1 MFRRLTLRDGTRAV
15 LLLALLVPELLR
27 TDVLVQEIQGVNSY
41 NTHRAF
47 FGDRAIEQ
55 TVPWPRAD
63 IAAVGVWLGR
73 YRRELEPRGDVVLRI
88 RLLEHPET
96 ALREV
101 HVPLA
106 GVVFGELTLFR
117 FQPINV
123 SSTVGVV
130 LELSA
135 PDTVGGSAIAARI
148 DPQPGNESTET
159 FRRNGNLEPVR
170 LAFQLHQR
178 AGYWTKL
185 FQTLSSDHTLRR
197 LAFGSVVTGSVLLA
211 LTTLLGPGGSRITRR
226 EVVVMAL
233 LLVGFFHVRMSLLQ
247 EVTGV
252 PRGDPYNNAFI
263 AQRLLT
269 GGNPYENEKRLPGYP
284 LVMVLG
290 TAVEGDPLR
299 AGQAMNQLLL
309 VCAAGA
315 VYAVGRRIGLSPR
328 GALFATLAFMFSR
341 EVFFVSFHPLSYTLL
356 ALQIPLVILTVP
368 WAHGHIGRSLVL
380 GSLLGWTAQTRHEGI
395 VLAGIVLGALFI
407 RAALRK
413 GFWTPWAVGAV
424 TTLLFLAPLP
434 LHNLR
439 AYGNP
444 FYTAYYDLPATNPR
458 HSLNE
463 LRQNAGL
470 TWSAVS
476 SAWWPYWRQEIRF
489 AFDARFAGTAA
500 LLLLAGAIG
509 VPLQRRLTTEA
520 RLHVFRLL
528 GAAGVIATLL
538 FLQRAAS
545 DQTVAFSSI
554 VRAGVVGAMVG
565 WVLLVQKHRRSWP
578 VLGLGLLLLL
588 LPFWAHPAGKNFVPF
603 WWFPA
608 LGVGALLEA
617 LVPTWRKGDRSPA
630 MLWGGGVSVL
640 LLAYACL
647 PIVALAGGLPGMIER
662 FNAQQIE
669 DTLVRHA
676 AQAAQRLPDTGVI
689 ALQHLYLPVLAYLDG
704 GHFVERLPGNPAPLS
719 EWLAQRNACLLLWRS
734 SDTVFAGLT
743 DSPDSYRILFEE
755 QGIGSD
761 GGTRTVRLYGVGR
774 AGTNARSPQNGSS
787 CDIVRAV

>member
-1 MFRRLTLRDGTRAV
+1 MARLLTLRSATRAV
-15 LLLALLVPELLR
+15 LLLALVVPELLR
-27 TDVLVQEIQGVNSY
+27 TDVLVQEIPGVNSY

-47 FGDRAIEQ
+47 FGDRKIEQ
-55 TVPWPRAD
+55 TLPWPRTD
-63 IAAVGVWLGR
+63 IASVGVWLGR
-73 YRRELEPRGDVVLRI
+73 YRRESEPRGDVVLRV
-88 RLLEHPET
+88 RLSDHPEAT
-96 ALREV
+96 LREV
-101 HVPLA
+101 RVPLA
-106 GVVFGELTLFR
+106 GVVFGEITFFR
-117 FQPINV
+117 FQPISV
-123 SSTVGVV
+123 SSAADVT

-135 PDTVGGSAIAARI
+135 PGAVSESALAARI
-148 DPQPGNESTET
+148 DPKPGNKAMAA
-159 FRRNGNLEPVR
+159 FRRSGNREPVQLAVR
-170 LAFQLHQR
+170 LSRR
-178 AGYWTKL
+178 AGYWSKL
-185 FQTLSSDHTLRR
+185 FHTLSFDHALRR
-197 LAFGSVVTGSVLLA
+197 LALGSLLLGGVLVALSV
-211 LTTLLGPGGSRITRR
+211 LLGPGGSHITRR
-226 EVVVMAL
+226 EIVVMAL

-290 TAVEGDPLR
+290 TAAEGDPLR
-299 AGQAMNQLLL
+299 AGQVVNQLLL

-315 VYAVGRRIGLSPR
+315 VYAVGRRVGLSPR
-328 GALFATLAFMFSR
+328 GALFAALAFVFSR

-395 VLAGIVLGALFI
+395 VLAGIVLGALFV
-407 RAALRK
+407 RAALRRR
-413 GFWTPWAVGAV
+413 FWAPWAVCTVA
-424 TTLLFLAPLP
+424 TLLFLAPLP

-489 AFDARFAGTAA
+489 PLDARFTGTAA
-500 LLLLAGAIG
+500 LLLLTGAIS
-509 VPLQRRLTTEA
+509 VPLQRRLTAEA

-554 VRAGVVGAMVG
+554 VRAGVVGAVVG
-565 WVLLVQKHRRSWP
+565 WALLAQKDRRSWP

-608 LGVGALLEA
+608 LGIGALLEA

-630 MLWGGGVSVL
+630 VLWSGGVSVL

-647 PIVALAGGLPGMIER
+647 PIVALARGLPGMIER
-662 FNAQQIE
+662 FNTQQVE

-676 AQAAQRLPDTGVI
+676 AQAAQRLPVTGAI

-704 GHFVERLPGNPAPLS
+704 GRFVERLPGNQTPLS
-719 EWLAQRNACLLLWRS
+719 EWLAQQNVCLLLWRS

-743 DSPDSYRILFEE
+743 DSPDSYQILFEE

-761 GGTRTVRLYGVGR
+761 GGMRTVRLYGVRPGGCQR
-774 AGTNARSPQNGSS
+774 TLSPK
-787 CDIVRAV
+787 RLFL